1 MKIRKKKARLGAIQR
16 WWDAQPQNYKNATT
30 RPGSL
35 KWR

>member
-1 MKIRKKKARLGAIQR
+1 MKIKNKKARLEAIQR
-16 WWDAQPQNYKNATT
+16 CWDAQPQNIKNAKT